1 MKILNISLDASILKE
16 GSRARKRH
24 IDYGRLFSE
33 LHILILY
40 PGREQNV
47 GNNIWIYSVSGNK
60 LVRFLCAYKKAKRI
74 IKNRQIDLISSQDPF
89 FAGLLGWLLKI
100 KFGLPLQIQIHT
112 DFLSPYFQGESIFN
126 RIRVKLAKFLVWQ
139 ADKIRVVSE
148 RIKNSLKQDGI
159 EEKKIIVIPIYSEVK
174 EKEVKIQKKIEK
186 KNKRAKFIFL
196 TISRLSREKNIQ
208 AQIKAMA
215 ELSKKYFDAELW
227 IIGDGPLKNELKEAA
242 RKFGVGLQVKFFGW
256 QKNLGKFYEQADV
269 FLLTSNYEGWGMVV
283 VEAASFGLPII
294 MTDVG
299 LAGEFIK
306 NNENGLIIPVADA
319 TKLADSMIRLISNE
333 ILRDKLGEKS
343 RQAVYRLP
351 SKDENTRLY
360 KESFGLQ

>member
-24 IDYGRLFSE
+24 IDYGRLFDE
-33 LHILILY
+33 FHILILY

-60 LVRFLCAYKKAKRI
+60 VIRFFSAYKKAKRI
-74 IKNRQIDLISSQDPF
+74 IKNRQIDLVSSQDPF
-89 FAGLLGWLLKI
+89 FAGLLGWLLKVR
-100 KFGLPLQIQIHT
+100 FGLFLQIQIHT
-112 DFLSPYFQGESIFN
+112 DFLSPYFRKESTVN
-126 RIRVKLAKFLVWQ
+126 RIRVKVAKFLVWQ

-148 RIKNSLKQDGI
+148 RIKNSL
-159 EEKKIIVIPIYSEVK
+159 EEMGVSQEKIVVMPIYSKINETK
-174 EKEVKIQKKIEK
+174 RKIQP
-186 KNKRAKFIFL
+186 KNKQDKFIFL
-196 TISRLSREKNIQ
+196 TIGRLSREKNIQ
-208 AQIKAMA
+208 MQIEAMA

-227 IIGDGPLKNELKEAA
+227 VVGDGPQKTELKEKA
-242 RKFGVGLQVKFFGW
+242 RKLGVSQQVKFFGW
-256 QKNLGKFYEQADV
+256 QKDLEKFYGPADV

-283 VEAASFGLPII
+283 VEAASFGLPVV

-306 NNENGLIIPVADA
+306 NNENGIIISIADA
-319 TKLADSMIRLISNE
+319 NKLEESMIRLIRNE
-333 ILRDKLGEKS
+333 NLRHKLGEKAS
-343 RQAVYRLP
+343 QSIRQLP
-351 SKDENTRLY
+351 TLERNMQLY